1 MKKRIIS
8 YLLIGTLFTGL
19 ISGCGAGSETAEP
32 VENTTSQVTE
42 EPSKE
47 SETEAVV
54 AAEEDNSEEL
64 SVLDNGSP
72 WVNYCP
78 L

>member
-1 MKKRIIS
+1 MNLAEFLCENTWEAIMKKRIMS

-47 SETEAVV
+47 VK
-54 AAEEDNSEEL
+54 L
-64 SVLDNGSP
+64 KL
-72 WVNYCP
+72 
-78 L
+78 